1 MKLEIQLQ
9 SLVMS
14 FLFGMFFSLIF
25 NVFYKV
31 IFKIKKYL
39 RLIIAILFLLINT
52 TLYFWLLVLINDG
65 VVHVYFLISILLG
78 FLVGNRKTKK
88 LRYKS

>member
-25 NVFYKV
+25 NIFYRR
-31 IFKIKKYL
+31 IFRIKKHL
-39 RLIIAILFLLINT
+39 RLITTILFLLINT
-52 TLYFWLLVLINDG
+52 TLYFWLLVLVNDG
-65 VVHVYFLISILLG
+65 IVHIYFLISILFG